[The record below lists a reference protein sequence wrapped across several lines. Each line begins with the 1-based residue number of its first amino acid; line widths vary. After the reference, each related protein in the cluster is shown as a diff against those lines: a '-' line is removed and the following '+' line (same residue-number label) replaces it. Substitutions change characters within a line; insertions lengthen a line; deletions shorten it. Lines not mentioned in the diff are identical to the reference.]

1 MIREFKE
8 EICADIS
15 VKELKW
21 VGEIFFPWGDKPCH
35 QICLYYMI
43 ELVDDKQIPLEGSFI
58 AKETL
63 EGQNFFIEF
72 AHMTRTR
79 CMKFTVVYLKMQ
91 CAFWL
96 KLTANLLANA
106 GFRK

>member
-21 VGEIFFPWGDKPCH
+21 VGEIFFPWGDRPCH

-63 EGQNFFIEF
+63 EGRDFYIEF
-72 AHMTRTR
+72 HWIPLSKIDTLEIYPINAKELLKCIDKGMQH
-79 CMKFTVVYLKMQ
+79 FVY
-91 CAFWL
+91 
-96 KLTANLLANA
+96 
-106 GFRK
+106 REE